1 MVRADDIPKFV
12 LVKGLDLYDAFY
24 MLDTVREFI
33 IHGEPDGV
41 DEFTSFLAGLQG
53 TGETC

>member
-1 MVRADDIPKFV
+1 M
-12 LVKGLDLYDAFY
+12 LVHN

-33 IHGEPDGV
+33 IHGEPDAV